1 MIDPSKYPRNGGES
15 EDDYKNRICELREVN
30 RWRWDETAYI
40 LNVNL
45 GYDYSES
52 KYRKD
57 YAREKAAY
65 YRGLSE
71 AEGETESV
79 GSGCPVGPEGPKGYT
94 FEFNLGPKVSPGDPG
109 PESYS
114 LTDEDIAL
122 RERYSY
128 ATEKVPYYR
137 LMRQDSRFER
147 FYSLVGEQIKRLPPP
162 DFLHEDTHGTVD
174 DEEFHDFVMTLA
186 DLHIGACFE
195 SVNNSY
201 SMAIAK
207 ERFNLLLGRVSKFV
221 NDHNIETLKILSL
234 GDVVQGIL
242 RISDLKLNEA
252 PVVDAF
258 VFAMRLIADF
268 LNKLSTHCY
277 IQFYQVCY
285 SNHDQLRPLG
295 TKASELAAEDLGKI
309 LYAYLRDTL
318 ENNQRIEII
327 ADTEHDYLEFSI
339 FDFNC
344 IAMHGHQINNVATVS
359 KDLATRHR
367 KFFDYVFLGHTHSAK
382 EFIAS
387 AGKHHNLEILV
398 SSSIVGEDNYS
409 DKLMLSSKASVKIF
423 EFDRVYGHV
432 ASYNIILN

>member
-1 MIDPSKYPRNGGES
+1 MIDPSKYPRNAGES
-15 EDDYKNRICELREVN
+15 EDDYKSRICELREVN

-57 YAREKAAY
+57 YARERAAY
-65 YRGLSE
+65 YRGLSD
-71 AEGETESV
+71 AEGEAECV
-79 GSGCPVGPEGPKGYT
+79 CSGCPVGPEGPKGYT
-94 FEFNLGPKVSPGDPG
+94 FEFNLGPRTNPGDPG

-114 LTDEDIAL
+114 LTDDDVAL
-122 RERYSY
+122 REKYNY
-128 ATEKVPYYR
+128 ATEKTPYYR

-147 FYSLVGEQIKRLPPP
+147 FYSMVSEQIKRLPPP
-162 DFLHEDTHGTVD
+162 DFLREDNRGAMD

-268 LNKLSTHCY
+268 LNKLSAYCY

-344 IAMHGHQINNVATVS
+344 IAMHGHQINNLNTVS
-359 KDLATRHR
+359 KDLTTRHR

-382 EFIAS
+382 ELIAS
-387 AGKHHNLEILV
+387 TGEHHNLEVLI
-398 SSSIVGEDNYS
+398 SSSIVGEDPYA
-409 DKLMLSSKASVKIF
+409 DKLMVGSKASVKIF
-423 EFDRVYGHV
+423 EFDKVYGHV

>member
-1 MIDPSKYPRNGGES
+1 MIDPSKYPRNAGES
-15 EDDYKNRICELREVN
+15 EDDYKNRICELREAN

-65 YRGLSE
+65 YRGLSD
-71 AEGETESV
+71 AEGEAESV
-79 GSGCPVGPEGPKGYT
+79 GSGCPVGPTSLEFAIPVGPRT
-94 FEFNLGPKVSPGDPG
+94 IPGDPG
-109 PESYS
+109 PESYI

-122 RERYSY
+122 REKYSY
-128 ATEKVPYYR
+128 ATEKTPYYR

-162 DFLHEDTHGTVD
+162 DFLREDNRDAMD

-268 LNKLSTHCY
+268 LNKLSAYCY

-344 IAMHGHQINNVATVS
+344 IAMHGHQIKDVKGVY
-359 KDLATRHR
+359 KDLANRHH
-367 KFFDYVFLGHTHSAK
+367 KFYDYIFLGHTHSVK
-382 EFIAS
+382 EFINAEG
-387 AGKHHNLEILV
+387 AAHDAITNV
-398 SSSIVGEDNYS
+398 SGSFVGSCPYADS
-409 DKLMLSSKASVKIF
+409 LFVGSKASVKIY
-423 EFDRVYGHV
+423 EYDAVEGQV
-432 ASYNIILN
+432 ASYKIILN

>member
-1 MIDPSKYPRNGGES
+1 MIDPSKYPRNAGES
-15 EDDYKNRICELREVN
+15 EDDYKNRICELREAN

-65 YRGLSE
+65 YRGLSD
-71 AEGETESV
+71 AEGEAESV
-79 GSGCPVGPEGPKGYT
+79 GSGCPVGPTSLEFAIPVGPRT
-94 FEFNLGPKVSPGDPG
+94 IPGDPG
-109 PESYS
+109 PESYT
-114 LTDEDIAL
+114 LTDDDVAL
-122 RERYSY
+122 REKYSY
-128 ATEKVPYYR
+128 ATEKTPYYR

-147 FYSLVGEQIKRLPPP
+147 FYSMVAEQIKRLPPP
-162 DFLHEDTHGTVD
+162 DFLREDNRGAMD

-268 LNKLSTHCY
+268 LNKLSAYCY

-327 ADTEHDYLEFSI
+327 ADTEHDYLEF
-339 FDFNC
+339 FNC
-344 IAMHGHQINNVATVS
+344 IAMHGHQINNLNTVS
-359 KDLATRHR
+359 KDLTTRHR

-382 EFIAS
+382 ELIAS
-387 AGKHHNLEILV
+387 TGEHHNLEVLI
-398 SSSIVGEDNYS
+398 SSSVVGEDPYA
-409 DKLMLSSKASVKIF
+409 DKLMVGSKASVKIF
-423 EFDRVYGHV
+423 EFDKVYGHI

>member
-1 MIDPSKYPRNGGES
+1 MIDPSKYPRNAGES
-15 EDDYKNRICELREVN
+15 EDDYKNRICELH
-30 RWRWDETAYI
+30 ETARLRWQEISEI
-40 LNVNL
+40 LNFNL
-45 GYDYSES
+45 GYDYTES

-65 YRGLSE
+65 YRGLSD

-94 FEFNLGPKVSPGDPG
+94 FEFNLGPRTNPGDPG

-114 LTDEDIAL
+114 LTDDDVAL
-122 RERYSY
+122 REKYNY
-128 ATEKVPYYR
+128 ATEKTPYYR

-147 FYSLVGEQIKRLPPP
+147 FYSMVAEQIKRLPPP
-162 DFLHEDTHGTVD
+162 DFLREDNRGAMD

-268 LNKLSTHCY
+268 LNKLSAYCY

-344 IAMHGHQINNVATVS
+344 IAMHGHQVKNPPMLY
-359 KDLATRHR
+359 KDLANRHH
-367 KFFDYVFLGHTHSAK
+367 KFYDYIFLGHTHSTK
-382 EFIAS
+382 EFVNAEAAHHDCAS
-387 AGKHHNLEILV
+387 LV
-398 SSSIVGEDNYS
+398 SSSFCGSENYADSLFVG
-409 DKLMLSSKASVKIF
+409 SKASVRIY
-423 EFDRVYGHV
+423 EFDRVYGNV
-432 ASYNIILN
+432 ASYKIILN